1 MIGGAIMSA
10 GLLEYDWMLSV
21 KERPWHGIGSV
32 IEDAPNS
39 EDAIKMAKLDWKV
52 KQYAVKANG
61 ITLDNYFAN
70 IRTDLNIPLGVVK
83 GRYKIVQNVEAFDFV
98 DDIVGNDEIECK
110 YETAG
115 SLFNGKR
122 IFLLVKLPNKELL
135 GDEVENYLFFTNSH
149 DGTSSLMA
157 GITNVRVVCNN
168 TLQMAIK
175 GSKRTWSCRHTMN
188 ITEKKQQAKESLG
201 LAVKYMDSMN
211 DMAEKLYQVKIDEEI
226 FFRNLFDKSNMVEK
240 NKEEMIERIHLIYN
254 EKDDL
259 QNFKGTGWGM
269 YNAISDYIS
278 NTTPLRMTKTYNENK
293 LVGFFDGNKLL
304 ETSQQLLMVA

>member
-1 MIGGAIMSA
+1 MSA

-32 IEDAPNS
+32 IEDAPTS

-61 ITLDNYFAN
+61 VTLDNYFAN
-70 IRTDLNIPLGVVK
+70 IRTDKNIPLGVVK

-98 DDIVGNDEIECK
+98 DDIVGNKEVPCR

-135 GDEVENYLFFTNSH
+135 GDDVENYLFFTNSH

-188 ITEKKQQAKESLG
+188 IVEKKQQAKESLG

-211 DMAEKLYQVKIDEEI
+211 DMAEKLYQIKIDEET
-226 FFRNLFDKSNMVEK
+226 FFRNLFDNSNMAEK

-269 YNAISDYIS
+269 YNAIADYVS

-304 ETSQQLLMVA
+304 ETSQSLLMVA

>member
-1 MIGGAIMSA
+1 MH

-32 IEDAPNS
+32 IEDAPTS
-39 EDAIKMAKLDWKV
+39 EDAIKIAKLDWKV
-52 KQYAVKANG
+52 KQYQVKANG
-61 ITLDNYFAN
+61 VTLENYFCN
-70 IRTDLNIPLGVVK
+70 MRTDKNIPLGVVK

-98 DDIVGNDEIECK
+98 DDIVGNKEVPCR

-168 TLQMAIK
+168 TLQMAIQ

-211 DMAEKLYQVKIDEEI
+211 DMAEKLYQIKIDEEA
-226 FFRNLFDKSNMVEK
+226 FFRKLFDKSNMAEK
-240 NKEEMIERIHLIYN
+240 NKEETIERIHLIYN

-269 YNAISDYIS
+269 YNAIADFVS
-278 NTTPLRMTKTYNENK
+278 NTIPLRMTKTYNENK

-304 ETSQQLLMVA
+304 QTSQELLMVA

>member
-1 MIGGAIMSA
+1 MSA

-83 GRYKIVQNVEAFDFV
+83 GRYKIVQNIEAFDFV
-98 DDIVGNDEIECK
+98 DDIVGNEEVPCR

-135 GDEVENYLFFTNSH
+135 GDDVENYLFFTNSH

-168 TLQMAIK
+168 TLQMAIQ

-226 FFRNLFDKSNMVEK
+226 FFRNLFDKSNMAEK

>member
-1 MIGGAIMSA
+1 M
-10 GLLEYDWMLSV
+10 
-21 KERPWHGIGSV
+21 
-32 IEDAPNS
+32 
-39 EDAIKMAKLDWKV
+39 
-52 KQYAVKANG
+52 
-61 ITLDNYFAN
+61 
-70 IRTDLNIPLGVVK
+70 RTDKNIPLGVVK

-98 DDIVGNDEIECK
+98 DDIIGNKDIPCR

-157 GITNVRVVCNN
+157 GITNIRVVCNN
-168 TLQMAIK
+168 TLQMAIQ
-175 GSKRTWSCRHTMN
+175 GSKRTWSCRHTTN
-188 ITEKKQQAKESLG
+188 ITRKKQQAKESLG

-211 DMAEKLYQVKIDEEI
+211 DMAEKLYQIKIDEEA
-226 FFRNLFDKSNMVEK
+226 FFRKLFDKSNMAEK
-240 NKEEMIERIHLIYN
+240 NKEETIERIHLIYN

-269 YNAISDYIS
+269 YNAIADFVS
-278 NTTPLRMTKTYNENK
+278 NTIPLRMTKTYNENK

-304 ETSQQLLMVA
+304 QTSQELLMVA

>member
-1 MIGGAIMSA
+1 MH

-32 IEDAPNS
+32 IEDAPTS
-39 EDAIKMAKLDWKV
+39 EDAIKMARLDWKV

-61 ITLDNYFAN
+61 VTLDNYFAN
-70 IRTDLNIPLGVVK
+70 IRTDKNIPLGVVK

-98 DDIVGNDEIECK
+98 DDIVGNKEVPCR

-135 GDEVENYLFFTNSH
+135 GDDVENYLFFTNSH

-188 ITEKKQQAKESLG
+188 IVEKKQQAKESLG

-211 DMAEKLYQVKIDEEI
+211 DMAEKLYQVKIDEEA
-226 FFRNLFDKSNMVEK
+226 FFRRLFDNSNMAEK
-240 NKEEMIERIHLIYN
+240 NKEEMIERIHIIYN
-254 EKDDL
+254 QKDDL

-269 YNAISDYIS
+269 YNAIADYVS

-304 ETSQQLLMVA
+304 ETSQELLMVA

>member
-1 MIGGAIMSA
+1 MSA

-32 IEDAPNS
+32 IEDAPTS
-39 EDAIKMAKLDWKV
+39 EDAIKMARLDWKV

-61 ITLDNYFAN
+61 VTLENYFCN
-70 IRTDLNIPLGVVK
+70 MRTDKNIPLGVVK
-83 GRYKIVQNVEAFDFV
+83 GRYKIVQNIEAFDFV
-98 DDIVGNDEIECK
+98 DDIVGNKEVPCR

-135 GDEVENYLFFTNSH
+135 GDDVENYLFFTNSH

-175 GSKRTWSCRHTMN
+175 GAKRTWSCRHTMN

-226 FFRNLFDKSNMVEK
+226 FFRNLFDKSNMAEK
-240 NKEEMIERIHLIYN
+240 NKEEMVERIHLIYN

-269 YNAISDYIS
+269 YNAIADYVS
-278 NTTPLRMTKTYNENK
+278 NTVPLRMTKTYNENK

-304 ETSQQLLMVA
+304 ETSQELLMVA

>member
-1 MIGGAIMSA
+1 MSA

-157 GITNVRVVCNN
+157 GITNIRVVCNN

-226 FFRNLFDKSNMVEK
+226 FFRNLFDKSNMAEK

-304 ETSQQLLMVA
+304 ETSQELLMVA

>member
-1 MIGGAIMSA
+1 MSA

-32 IEDAPNS
+32 IEDAPTS

-52 KQYAVKANG
+52 KQYAIKANG

-70 IRTDLNIPLGVVK
+70 IRTDVNIPLGVVK
-83 GRYKIVQNVEAFDFV
+83 GRYKIVQNIEAFDFV
-98 DDIVGNDEIECK
+98 DGIVGNDEIECR

-135 GDEVENYLFFTNSH
+135 GDDVENYLFFTNSH

-157 GITNVRVVCNN
+157 GISNVRVVCNN

-175 GSKRTWSCRHTMN
+175 GAKRTWSCRHTMN

-211 DMAEKLYQVKIDEEI
+211 DVAEKLYQIKIDEET
-226 FFRNLFDKSNMVEK
+226 FFRNLFDKSNMAEK
-240 NKEEMIERIHLIYN
+240 NKEEMVERIHLIYN

-269 YNAISDYIS
+269 YNAIADYVS
-278 NTTPLRMTKTYNENK
+278 NTVPLRMTKTYNENFNSQFIDK
-293 LVGFFDGNKLL
+293 LIII
-304 ETSQQLLMVA
+304 

>member
-1 MIGGAIMSA
+1 MH

-32 IEDAPNS
+32 IEDAPTS

-61 ITLDNYFAN
+61 VTLDNYFAN
-70 IRTDLNIPLGVVK
+70 IRTDKNIPLGVVK

-98 DDIVGNDEIECK
+98 DDIVGNKEVPCR

-135 GDEVENYLFFTNSH
+135 GDDVENYLFFTNSH

-188 ITEKKQQAKESLG
+188 IVEKKQQAKESLG

-211 DMAEKLYQVKIDEEI
+211 DMAEKLYQIKIDEET
-226 FFRNLFDKSNMVEK
+226 FFRKLFDKSNMAEK
-240 NKEEMIERIHLIYN
+240 NKEETIERIHLIYN
-254 EKDDL
+254 KKDDL

-269 YNAISDYIS
+269 YNAVADYVS

-304 ETSQQLLMVA
+304 ETSQELLMVA